1 MYFKVA
7 SVLFLSVFLSG
18 CSMFSDPKPKK
29 PDVKVAQ
36 KVENNVTDSSVSA
49 SVENIEPMKESVKT
63 VEEKYKLK
71 PEPFSLKSNEADP
84 ELLGPQTTI
93 DRSLDATD
101 EPAPSKE
108 KESKKTTKAVDRKVE
123 EAKAKLGKAKEAK
136 LPSADNKKEAL

>member
-29 PDVKVAQ
+29 PDIKVVEE
-36 KVENNVTDSSVSA
+36 VENNVTA
-49 SVENIEPMKESVKT
+49 ESNTSTYDTQSLRT

-71 PEPFSLKSNEADP
+71 PEPFSLKSNENDP

-93 DRSLDATD
+93 DRSPSSAE
-101 EPAPSKE
+101 EPTPVKE
-108 KESKKTTKAVDRKVE
+108 ESKKVPKVVDRKVTQAKDKFE
-123 EAKAKLGKAKEAK
+123 KAKNEN
-136 LPSADNKKEAL
+136 LPSGDNKKDTL

>member
-29 PDVKVAQ
+29 PDVKVVEE
-36 KVENNVTDSSVSA
+36 VENNVT
-49 SVENIEPMKESVKT
+49 VESNTSTYDVQPHRT

-71 PEPFSLKSNEADP
+71 PEPFSLKSNENDP

-93 DRSLDATD
+93 DRTQNSAI
-101 EPAPSKE
+101 EPTPTKE
-108 KESKKTTKAVDRKVE
+108 ENKKVPKVVDRKVTQAKDKLE
-123 EAKAKLGKAKEAK
+123 KAKNEN
-136 LPSADNKKEAL
+136 LPSEDNKKETL